1 MAEWQLKVPAGVVPK
16 NLPVYVALGV
26 VAVLLLVMFLTA
38 SGAPS
43 DESAAGGE
51 QAIEAAVADVR
62 NVVEPVLREG
72 ERLREDLA
80 RLEAQRQADE
90 EARRLQEDAARDGD
104 LADARLELE
113 GARAALL
120 QAQRIR
126 DEAER
131 SGLPP
136 GAVSGD
142 IQAAL
147 ETVEER
153 ELREAIRLQEVER
166 FALSL
171 RAPAIVG
178 DPGAAGAAQRAAPS
192 APVITGDPL
201 VDEQLLAL
209 MRQEAAAGAAGQAPS
224 PPPLPTTRAGAPEVA
239 AVRPPPAAGAV
250 DRTAAPTE
258 LYAVGPD
265 VEVPESSGGG
275 SVAVARWPAVPEGLD
290 LVYEGRMMQAV
301 LETALTGDFTGP
313 ARARLTL
320 PVRTPDRRRVVIP
333 RGTVALGD
341 AQAVENG
348 FQSRLAVRFSRLRF
362 PDGRSVRMGFEG
374 LSSIGET
381 GLTDE
386 VNRHY
391 RSTLGAVGAV
401 GLLAGL
407 SAGGGGSQGYFD
419 PARQQ
424 FSVAA
429 IRFLDRFVNRLPEVR
444 VRAGHPVRIYL
455 TQDLLVPRVQGK
467 GGR

>member
-1 MAEWQLKVPAGVVPK
+1 MAEWHLKVPGGVVSK

-26 VAVLLLVMFLTA
+26 VAVLLLVMFLTG
-38 SGAPS
+38 SGAPT

-80 RLEAQRQADE
+80 RLEAQREADAE
-90 EARRLQEDAARDGD
+90 ERRRQEAAARDGD

-120 QAQRIR
+120 EAQRIR
-126 DEAER
+126 GEAES

-136 GAVSGD
+136 GEVSGD

-147 ETVEER
+147 QTVEER
-153 ELREAIRLQEVER
+153 ELREAIRLQELER

-171 RAPAIVG
+171 RAPAVVG
-178 DPGAAGAAQRAAPS
+178 GPDAGTVAQQAASS
-192 APVITGDPL
+192 APAITGDPL

-209 MRQEAAAGAAGQAPS
+209 MRQEAAAGQVPS
-224 PPPLPTTRAGAPEVA
+224 PPPPAERAGAPQVVP
-239 AVRPPPAAGAV
+239 VRPAAAAGPAGPAA
-250 DRTAAPTE
+250 TSPME
-258 LYAVGPD
+258 FYAVGPD
-265 VEVPESSGGG
+265 VEVPESSGRG

-320 PVRTPDRRRVVIP
+320 PVRTADRRRVVIP

-341 AQAVENG
+341 VQAVENG
-348 FQSRLAVRFSRLRF
+348 FQTRLAVRFSRLRF

-407 SAGGGGSQGYFD
+407 SAGGGGQDYFD

-429 IRFLDRFVNRLPEVR
+429 IRFLDRFVNRLPELR

-455 TQDLLVPRVQGK
+455 TQDLLVPRV
-467 GGR
+467 

>member
-1 MAEWQLKVPAGVVPK
+1 MAAEGPAGVVPK
-16 NLPVYVALGV
+16 NLPVYIALGI
-26 VAVLLLVMFLTA
+26 VAVLLLVMFLTG

-62 NVVEPVLREG
+62 TVVEPVLREG

-90 EARRLQEDAARDGD
+90 EARSRQEDAARDED

-178 DPGAAGAAQRAAPS
+178 DPGAAAAAQRAAPA

-201 VDEQLLAL
+201 LDEQLLAL
-209 MRQEAAAGAAGQAPS
+209 VRQEAAAGAAGQVAS
-224 PPPLPTTRAGAPEVA
+224 PPAAPAQRAGAPEVA
-239 AVRPPPAAGAV
+239 AVRPAAPASAV
-250 DRTAAPTE
+250 DRGAAPPTE
-258 LYAVGPD
+258 FYAVGPD
-265 VEVPESSGGG
+265 VEVPESSGRGA
-275 SVAVARWPAVPEGLD
+275 VAVARWPAVPEGLD

-320 PVRTPDRRRVVIP
+320 PVRTADRRRVVIP

-348 FQSRLAVRFSRLRF
+348 FQTRLAVRFSRLRF

-429 IRFLDRFVNRLPEVR
+429 IRFLDRFMNRLPEVR

>member
-1 MAEWQLKVPAGVVPK
+1 MAEWHLKVPGGVVPK

-26 VAVLLLVMFLTA
+26 VAVLLLVMFLTG
-38 SGAPS
+38 SGAPT

-80 RLEAQRQADE
+80 RLEAQREADAE
-90 EARRLQEDAARDGD
+90 ERRRQEDAARDED
-104 LADARLELE
+104 LADARVELE

-120 QAQRIR
+120 EAQRIR
-126 DEAER
+126 DAAER

-136 GAVSGD
+136 GTVSGD

-147 ETVEER
+147 QTVQER
-153 ELREAIRLQEVER
+153 ELREAIRLQELER

-171 RAPAIVG
+171 RAPSVVG
-178 DPGAAGAAQRAAPS
+178 DRDAAAAAQRAAP
-192 APVITGDPL
+192 AEPVITGDPL
-201 VDEQLLAL
+201 LDEQLLAL
-209 MRQEAAAGAAGQAPS
+209 MRQEAAAGAGGQAPS
-224 PPPLPTTRAGAPEVA
+224 PPPLSAERVGAPEVVP
-239 AVRPPPAAGAV
+239 VRPPTTAGVVGRAAAS
-250 DRTAAPTE
+250 PTE
-258 LYAVGPD
+258 FYEVGPD
-265 VEVPESSGGG
+265 LEVPESSGRG

-320 PVRTPDRRRVVIP
+320 PVRTADRRRVVIP

-341 AQAVENG
+341 VQAVDSG
-348 FQSRLAVRFSRLRF
+348 FQTRLAVRFSRLRF

-455 TQDLLVPRVQGK
+455 TQDLLVPRV
-467 GGR
+467 

>member
-1 MAEWQLKVPAGVVPK
+1 MAQWQLKVPAGVVPK
-16 NLPVYVALGV
+16 NLPVYIALGL
-26 VAVLLLVMFLTA
+26 VAVLLLVMLLTG

-90 EARRLQEDAARDGD
+90 EASSRQEAAARDED

-120 QAQRIR
+120 EAQRIR
-126 DEAER
+126 DAAER

-171 RAPAIVG
+171 RAPAVVG
-178 DPGAAGAAQRAAPS
+178 DPGAAQRAAPP
-192 APVITGDPL
+192 APLITGDPL

-209 MRQEAAAGAAGQAPS
+209 LRQEAAAGATGQVAS
-224 PPPLPTTRAGAPEVA
+224 PPPPTVRASAPEIA
-239 AVRPPPAAGAV
+239 AVRPPPAAGVV
-250 DRTAAPTE
+250 DRGAAPPTQF
-258 LYAVGPD
+258 YAVGPD

-320 PVRTPDRRRVVIP
+320 PVRTADRRRVVIP

-348 FQSRLAVRFSRLRF
+348 FQTRLAVRFSRLRF

-429 IRFLDRFVNRLPEVR
+429 MRFLDRFVNRLPEVR

-455 TQDLLVPRVQGK
+455 TQDLLVPRV
-467 GGR
+467 

>member
-1 MAEWQLKVPAGVVPK
+1 MAKWNLKVPAGVVPK

-26 VAVLLLVMFLTA
+26 VSVLLFVMFLTG
-38 SGAPS
+38 SGAPPDQS
-43 DESAAGGE
+43 GPGDEE
-51 QAIEAAVADVR
+51 AIEAAVADVR
-62 NVVEPVLREG
+62 SVVEPVLREG
-72 ERLREDLA
+72 ARLREDLA
-80 RLEAQRQADE
+80 RLEAQRQE
-90 EARRLQEDAARDGD
+90 EDDARRRQEAAGRDEI

-113 GARAALL
+113 GARTALL
-120 QAQRIR
+120 EAQRIR
-126 DEAER
+126 DAAER
-131 SGLPP
+131 GGLPP

-147 ETVEER
+147 GTVEER
-153 ELREAIRLQEVER
+153 DLREAMRLQELER

-171 RAPAIVG
+171 RAPAVVG
-178 DPGAAGAAQRAAPS
+178 DPGPAVPARHAAPP

-209 MRQEAAAGAAGQAPS
+209 LRQEAAGEAAGQVSA
-224 PPPLPTTRAGAPEVA
+224 PPPARASAPEVVPVGA
-239 AVRPPPAAGAV
+239 EPRAGSAGGQAVTMTEFYAAG
-250 DRTAAPTE
+250 
-258 LYAVGPD
+258 PD
-265 VEVPESSGGG
+265 IEVPESSGGG

-320 PVRTPDRRRVVIP
+320 PVRTADRRRIVIP

-348 FQSRLAVRFSRLRF
+348 FQTRLAVRFSRLRF

-391 RSTLGAVGAV
+391 RSTFGAVGAV

-407 SAGGGGSQGYFD
+407 SAGGGAEGYFD

-455 TQDLLVPRVQGK
+455 TQDLLVPRV
-467 GGR
+467 

>member
-1 MAEWQLKVPAGVVPK
+1 MAEWNLKVPAGVVPK

-26 VAVLLLVMFLTA
+26 VSVLLFVMFLTG
-38 SGAPS
+38 SGAPPDRS
-43 DESAAGGE
+43 DPGGGE
-51 QAIEAAVADVR
+51 AVEAAVADVR

-72 ERLREDLA
+72 ARLREDLA
-80 RLEAQRQADE
+80 RLEAQRLAEE
-90 EARRLQEDAARDGD
+90 EARRRREAAARDEAA
-104 LADARLELE
+104 ADARVELE
-113 GARAALL
+113 GARAAFLE
-120 QAQRIR
+120 AQGIR
-126 DEAER
+126 DEAAR
-131 SGLPP
+131 GGLPP
-136 GAVSGD
+136 GAASRGV
-142 IQAAL
+142 QAAL
-147 ETVEER
+147 GSVEER
-153 ELREAIRLQEVER
+153 DLREAMRLEELQR

-171 RAPAIVG
+171 RAPAVVG
-178 DPGAAGAAQRAAPS
+178 DPGPAVPARRAAPP
-192 APVITGDPL
+192 APAITGDPL

-209 MRQEAAAGAAGQAPS
+209 LRREAAGGAVGQAPFS
-224 PPPLPTTRAGAPEVA
+224 PPPPSARAGAPEVVPVGA
-239 AVRPPPAAGAV
+239 EPRPGSARGEPV
-250 DRTAAPTE
+250 TMTEFYTA
-258 LYAVGPD
+258 GPD
-265 VEVPESSGGG
+265 IEVPESGGGG
-275 SVAVARWPAVPEGLD
+275 SVAVARWPAVREGLD

-320 PVRTPDRRRVVIP
+320 PVRTADRRRVVIP

-348 FQSRLAVRFSRLRF
+348 FQTRLAVRFSRLRF

-407 SAGGGGSQGYFD
+407 SAGGGAQGYFD

-455 TQDLLVPRVQGK
+455 TQDLLVPRV
-467 GGR
+467 

>member
-1 MAEWQLKVPAGVVPK
+1 MAEWNLKVPAGVVPK

-26 VAVLLLVMFLTA
+26 VAVLLLVMLLTG

-90 EARRLQEDAARDGD
+90 EARSRQEAAARDED
-104 LADARLELE
+104 LADARLEVE
-113 GARAALL
+113 SARAALL
-120 QAQRIR
+120 EAQRIR
-126 DEAER
+126 GEAAR

-153 ELREAIRLQEVER
+153 ELREAIRLQELER

-171 RAPAIVG
+171 RAPAVVG
-178 DPGAAGAAQRAAPS
+178 GPDAAAAPLRAAPTE
-192 APVITGDPL
+192 PVITGDPF

-209 MRQEAAAGAAGQAPS
+209 MRQEAAGGAAGQVSS
-224 PPPLPTTRAGAPEVA
+224 PPRAGAPEVVP
-239 AVRPPPAAGAV
+239 VRPAAATGVADRAAASPA
-250 DRTAAPTE
+250 E

-265 VEVPESSGGG
+265 VEVPESTGRG

-320 PVRTPDRRRVVIP
+320 PVRTADRRRVVIP

-348 FQSRLAVRFSRLRF
+348 FQTRLAVRFSRLRF

-391 RSTLGAVGAV
+391 RGTLGAVGAV

-455 TQDLLVPRVQGK
+455 TQDLLVPRV
-467 GGR
+467 